1 MDAFAS
7 IHPVPAAWLSNSS
20 LAPFVPDY
28 WRCLIERR
36 YAAATARSYLYGVA
50 HFARWPPGGQVSP
63 RSSTC
68 VQPSLRADYVWQF
81 GRLAERRQE
90 RPDPNRS

>member
-20 LAPFVPDY
+20 LASFVPDY

-36 YAAATARSYLYGVA
+36 YVAAVIPVRRCAFRAMDTEMAPACRLRSV
-50 HFARWPPGGQVSP
+50 
-63 RSSTC
+63 
-68 VQPSLRADYVWQF
+68 
-81 GRLAERRQE
+81 
-90 RPDPNRS
+90 